1 MYQIPQILAICLLLA
16 PFCACDAQN
25 IKVKADSSKVPLIVT
40 EMLGDS
46 LSNLLQTSDV
56 IEAFHFKMVN
66 RTTVKDSTAS
76 SIFGFK
82 VESKIPALSPKHI
95 DFLHNI
101 IFDVATYAEDDNIP
115 KCGFNPDLGFK
126 FKKGNKSVFLLVS
139 TSKCNVLHFRAH
151 HSKTP
156 IARRCQ
162 VSDSKFYELGKIF
175 FPRSYPTIAPPP
187 PVAQEPVLDTVPTTD
202 TLQEKRHLKL
212 GSTDNMHKVTR
223 NDTIKS
229 ISIKY
234 HLTEPKFKILN
245 PTIKKDRDLRRV
257 ESVKI
262 K

>member
-1 MYQIPQILAICLLLA
+1 MRSIPQFLALSLLLA
-16 PFCACDAQN
+16 PFCACEAQSS
-25 IKVKADSSKVPLIVT
+25 KGDSTKVPLIVT

-56 IEAFHFKMVN
+56 IEAFHFKMAN
-66 RTTVKDSTAS
+66 RNTVKDSTAS

-95 DFLHNI
+95 DSLRNI
-101 IFDVATYAEDDNIP
+101 VFDVSTYAEDENVP

-126 FKKGNKSVFLLVS
+126 FKKGNKFLFLLVS

-162 VSDSKFYELGKIF
+162 VSESKFYELGKLL
-175 FPRSYPTIAPPP
+175 FPRSYPNIAPPAAP
-187 PVAQEPVLDTVPTTD
+187 AVQEPILDTIPATD
-202 TLQEKRHLKL
+202 TLQEKRHPKFGGAAHL
-212 GSTDNMHKVTR
+212 HKVTK

-234 HLTEPKFKILN
+234 HLTEQKFKILN
-245 PTIKKDRDLRRV
+245 PSIKKDKDLRKV
-257 ESVKI
+257 ETVKI
-262 K
+262 Q